1 MRRRA
6 ALVLAGL
13 LVGLLACTPTPAM
26 ATPITVTVSMKPTEV
41 TTVLGEHFTLETEV
55 TNTGAAP
62 SGDLLAHLNVASIEG
77 SVYVDPEDR
86 SADRRQELALQPG
99 QPRRLS
105 WEVQAVNSGS
115 FAAYVVVLP
124 FGNTTAAAA
133 SLVVS
138 PLAKLEVAPRSTLN
152 TAGTLP
158 VVLLVPVLLGFLAAA
173 ARLRLRRGHCR
184 RPLAPGRGGL
194 QNRPPEEE

>member
-1 MRRRA
+1 MRRRV

-26 ATPITVTVSMKPTEV
+26 AAPIIVTVTMKPTQV
-41 TTVLGEHFTLETEV
+41 TTVLGERFTLETEV
-55 TNTGAAP
+55 TNTGTAP
-62 SGDLLAHLNVASIEG
+62 SGVLLAHLNVASIEG
-77 SVYVDPEDR
+77 SVYVDPEDW
-86 SADRRQELALQPG
+86 SADRSQELELQPG
-99 QPRRLS
+99 ETRRLS

-138 PLAKLEVAPRSTLN
+138 PLVKVEVAPRSTLN
-152 TAGTLP
+152 AGGTLP
-158 VVLLVPVLLGFLAAA
+158 VVLLVPVLLGIITGA
-173 ARLRLRRGHCR
+173 ARLRLRRRH
-184 RPLAPGRGGL
+184 
-194 QNRPPEEE
+194 

>member
-41 TTVLGEHFTLETEV
+41 TTVLGEHFTLETEI

-62 SGDLLAHLNVASIEG
+62 SGALLAHLNVASIEG
-77 SVYVDPEDR
+77 SVYVDPEDW
-86 SADRRQELALQPG
+86 SADRSQELELQPG
-99 QPRRLS
+99 ETRRLS

-124 FGNTTAAAA
+124 FGNTTAAAE

-138 PLAKLEVAPRSTLN
+138 PLVKLEVAPRSTLN
-152 TAGTLP
+152 ARGTLP
-158 VVLLVPVLLGFLAAA
+158 VVLLIPVLLGLLAAV
-173 ARLRLRRGHCR
+173 ARLRLGRRH
-184 RPLAPGRGGL
+184 
-194 QNRPPEEE
+194 